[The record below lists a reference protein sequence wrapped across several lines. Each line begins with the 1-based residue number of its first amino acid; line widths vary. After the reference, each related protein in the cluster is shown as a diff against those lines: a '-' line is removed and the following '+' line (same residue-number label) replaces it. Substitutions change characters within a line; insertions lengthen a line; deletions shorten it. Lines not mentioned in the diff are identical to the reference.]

1 MTAVEK
7 YFTGEKAESYL
18 FLAMGIMSIILAVY
32 FFFTLKQSFWKGV
45 AVPFLLVAILEIIV
59 GYTIV
64 TRSPKDIVRVE
75 NILQNNKQHIQTE
88 EIPRMEKVLQNFVVF
103 RYIEIAL
110 IILGILLMYATPA
123 ASFWKGLGLGL
134 FMQASI
140 VLTLD
145 FFAESRGKIY
155 IEYLQNIK

>member
-145 FFAESRGKIY
+145 FFAESRGKMY